1 MSPRDYISINGSLVI
16 PSTDI
21 DPFDRLRAGFARQ
34 DMRIR
39 DLRPLHIASHL
50 DLLATTFERM
60 FGKRPTLSPP
70 MVAAWCSELLTRNRY
85 PAFGSCCVTAL
96 LIPTE
101 RAGRIAADLVL
112 IGKEILLDSSYS
124 VRPIRPTATIEN
136 YALTFSELPTSA
148 AFEADEAALMRARY
162 RDHIEG
168 SHVVLRADDE
178 GVLLAAGT
186 APLFAVK
193 GRTIL
198 TTSTIYGS
206 PKSVERQLTIDAIMR
221 ADIPLQEDILSTE
234 MVAECDELFFAD
246 YRGLTSIERI
256 GATNYMSLMVD
267 QIVKAMR

>member
-1 MSPRDYISINGSLVI
+1 MSPRDCISINGALVT
-16 PSTDI
+16 PSADI
-21 DPFDRLRAGFARQ
+21 DTLDRLRAGYARQ
-34 DMRIR
+34 DMRVR
-39 DLRPLHIASHL
+39 DLRPLHVAAHL
-50 DLLATTFERM
+50 DLLAATFERM
-60 FGKRPTLSPP
+60 FGHRPTLSPA

-85 PAFGSCCVTAL
+85 PAKGSCCVTAL
-96 LIPTE
+96 LLPTE

-112 IGKEILLDSSYS
+112 IGKEILLDDSYS
-124 VRPIRPTATIEN
+124 VRPIRPSASIEH
-136 YALTFSELPTSA
+136 YALTFGDLPTSA
-148 AFEADEAALMRARY
+148 AFEANEAALMRARY
-162 RDHIEG
+162 RDRIEG
-168 SHVVLRADDE
+168 SHVVLRTDDE

-193 GRTIL
+193 GRTII
-198 TTSTIYGS
+198 TTSLLYGA

-221 ADIPLQEDILSTE
+221 TDIPLQEDILSTE